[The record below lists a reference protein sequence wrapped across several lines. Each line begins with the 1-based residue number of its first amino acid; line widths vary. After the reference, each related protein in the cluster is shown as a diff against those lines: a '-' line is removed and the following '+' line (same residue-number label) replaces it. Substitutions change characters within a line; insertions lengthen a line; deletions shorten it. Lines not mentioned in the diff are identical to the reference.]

1 MRIQAGA
8 VVIRE
13 PGPRAASGL
22 AQRGAAEGLVT
33 AFLTA
38 AVVGSGIMAER
49 LSGADAGQ
57 ALLANALATGAALV
71 ALISMLAPVSGAH
84 FNPVVTLVAAVSG
97 DLRGR
102 DAGVYIG
109 AQIAGA
115 LSGVACANLMFGS
128 LPVVW
133 SQHARGGPPQLL
145 GEVVATFGLVGTIL
159 GTARSRPASVP
170 LAVACYIVAAYWFTV
185 STSFANPAVT
195 LARCMTDTFTGIRP
209 ADVPAFIA
217 AQLAGGA
224 LAAPLFAWM
233 LPLADRRSE
242 HWDLASEKE

>member
-1 MRIQAGA
+1 LDRCPSSG
-8 VVIRE
+8 RST
-13 PGPRAASGL
+13 PAADRHSCSAKSLRPSG
-22 AQRGAAEGLVT
+22 
-33 AFLTA
+33 
-38 AVVGSGIMAER
+38 
-49 LSGADAGQ
+49 
-57 ALLANALATGAALV
+57 
-71 ALISMLAPVSGAH
+71 
-84 FNPVVTLVAAVSG
+84 
-97 DLRGR
+97 
-102 DAGVYIG
+102 
-109 AQIAGA
+109 
-115 LSGVACANLMFGS
+115 
-128 LPVVW
+128 
-133 SQHARGGPPQLL
+133 
-145 GEVVATFGLVGTIL
+145 
-159 GTARSRPASVP
+159 SRPASVP